1 MRGFGDLGCK
11 WETRGCSLVSPYIRR
26 ALHCIGDVLGS
37 SNPESCIGPK
47 QRCLGVSELT
57 CHLEKQG

>member
-47 QRCLGVSELT
+47 QKCLGITVPW
-57 CHLEKQG
+57 